1 MTDTSQN
8 HPESDV
14 DQVADQNAAAHR
26 QRGAAKGTASKFMLF
41 IGASWARTISELIVG
56 FVMAPLLMG
65 SFGLVL
71 FGLYMLIVHFT
82 AAMVGPLRVSL
93 TQLFVKSMTS
103 ATASGDDRR
112 IAEVLTNVAVMA
124 GVVGIAFMALGSI
137 LSFLAPHLIDFPA
150 EHEIHVR
157 TAIFCEALVI
167 GMLVMRNPWL
177 GLFLVEHRALSFNFD
192 TMMLRW
198 IDLTSFGLAFLPF
211 GWDTFTAFLII
222 RTVLMGLH
230 CLVRVLLARRLLPAA
245 RFRPSLISWKAIRD
259 LTRTGALTTAQ
270 PFTGFAFDVIDHYLL
285 NIAFGPI
292 FNAIYAVVNSLRS
305 YARRFGADASV
316 GGEAISADMH
326 ERGAHETLV
335 RSLLASMRL
344 VSGIMLI
351 CSGMVAIFFGPIV
364 DVWLGA
370 AMSKDEEL
378 LKIMTYEQAIDLA
391 WIFVLILLVGGV
403 LMEVC
408 IAGSRFLYGMGLIGK
423 YSGIL
428 FAAGISKIL
437 LAVSVTVLL
446 LSPWELSFL
455 GKGGF
460 EATLLFPASTLLCQL
475 FFFGFLFPRRLIKL
489 ANVPVGR
496 YLTQVWLRPLAAV
509 LPPLAAGAV
518 FVLFIESWTLWH
530 LGLTFVAVGLA
541 FIPMVAFVL
550 LTSEERHQFFN
561 VLKGSWARI
570 WAKLGRKP
578 AHEG

>member
-1 MTDTSQN
+1 MTEASQN

-14 DQVADQNAAAHR
+14 DQAVDQHDAPHR
-26 QRGAAKGTASKFMLF
+26 QRGAAQGTASKFMLF

-82 AAMVGPLRVSL
+82 AAMVVPLRVSL

-103 ATASGDDRR
+103 ATATGDNRK
-112 IAEVLTNVAVMA
+112 IAEVMTNVVVMA
-124 GVVGIAFMALGSI
+124 AVVGISFMVLGTI
-137 LSFLAPHLIDFPA
+137 LSMLAPQLIDFPP

-167 GMLVMRNPWL
+167 GMLIMRNPWL

-192 TMMLRW
+192 TMLMRW
-198 IDLTSFGLAFLPF
+198 IDLTSFGLAFLPL
-211 GWDTFTAFLII
+211 GWDTFTAFLVI
-222 RTVLMGLH
+222 RTILMGVH
-230 CLVRVLLARRLLPAA
+230 CLVRVILGRRLMPAA
-245 RFRPSLISWKAIRD
+245 RFRPSLISWNSIRG

-285 NIAFGPI
+285 NIVFGPL

-326 ERGAHETLV
+326 ERGAHEILI

-370 AMSKDEEL
+370 AMSKDEAL
-378 LKIMTYEQAIDLA
+378 LKIMTYEEAIDLA

-428 FAAGISKIL
+428 FAAGVSKIL

-460 EATLLFPASTLLCQL
+460 EATLLFPASTLVCQL
-475 FFFGFLFPRRLIKL
+475 FFFGFLFPRRLLKL
-489 ANVPVGR
+489 ARIPVGR
-496 YLTQVWLRPLAAV
+496 YLAQVWLRPLGAV
-509 LPPLAAGAV
+509 LPPLAGGAI

-530 LGLTFVAVGLA
+530 LGVTFIAVGLA

-550 LTSEERHQFFN
+550 LTSEERLQVFHI
-561 VLKGSWARI
+561 LKGMWIRLKT
-570 WAKLGRKP
+570 KLGRKH
-578 AHEG
+578 AAE